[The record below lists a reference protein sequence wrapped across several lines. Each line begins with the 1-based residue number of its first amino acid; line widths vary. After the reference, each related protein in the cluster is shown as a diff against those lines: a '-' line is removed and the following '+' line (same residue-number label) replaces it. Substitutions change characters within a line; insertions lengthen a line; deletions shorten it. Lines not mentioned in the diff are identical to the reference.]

1 MTFSEKL
8 FKLRTQEGYSQ
19 EDLAEK
25 LQVSRQAV
33 SKWEMGN
40 TLPETDKIIAIG
52 RIFDV
57 SIDYLLNDDFKLDAN
72 RNLDRLVLK
81 FLGYAQDMDQLS
93 KDLISIVK
101 DGVIDNKEKLR
112 MDEIINTLEVIA
124 AIIGE
129 IKEQIS
135 A

>member
-33 SKWEMGN
+33 SKWEIGS
-40 TLPETDKIIAIG
+40 TLPETDKLVSIAKT
-52 RIFDV
+52 FDV
-57 SIDYLLNDDFKLDAN
+57 SIDYLLNDDYKLDAN
-72 RNLDRLVLK
+72 RSLDRLVLR
-81 FLGYAQDMDQLS
+81 FLGYAQDMDALS
-93 KDLISIVK
+93 KELIGIVK

-124 AIIGE
+124 SIIVE
-129 IKEQIS
+129 IKEQINI
-135 A
+135 

>member
-93 KDLISIVK
+93 KELISIVK
-101 DGVIDNKEKLR
+101 DGVIDNKEKIR